1 MERRSNRTN
10 ATTRGHPYDRDAGGG
25 RAQGEQT
32 DADLELD
39 SPPNSIKVS
48 STYEVNKLADVL
60 CEACRSN
67 GAIDL
72 PPLLT
77 IGNNSINQAV
87 KGMAVAYAE
96 LAKEGIDLTFQ
107 PAFRHENRTRPLI
120 AFYLS
125 ITQGR
130 AVRVIEDGEGQQ
142 LSVGSQSKIVAL
154 AGAVAGR
161 VREHGH
167 VQIIAVGVD
176 AVTNAVLAA
185 GNARLFLEKDGMD
198 IKVRPEFIKLMKN
211 GGELNALRFTCISER
226 I

>member
-1 MERRSNRTN
+1 MERRSNRVNTN
-10 ATTRGHPYDRDAGGG
+10 TRGHPYDRDG
-25 RAQGEQT
+25 QGKTTEPS
-32 DADLELD
+32 DADVELD
-39 SPPNSIKVS
+39 TPPNSIKVS
-48 STYEVNKLADVL
+48 STYEVNKLAEVL
-60 CEACRSN
+60 SEACRSM
-67 GAIDL
+67 GVIEL

-87 KGMAVAYAE
+87 KGMAVAYADLFKDGME
-96 LAKEGIDLTFQ
+96 LTFQ

-120 AFYLS
+120 AFYLALS
-125 ITQGR
+125 QGR
-130 AVRVIEDGEGQQ
+130 AVRNFEDGEGQQ

-176 AVTNAVLAA
+176 AVTNAVLAV

-198 IKVRPEFIKLMKN
+198 IKVRPEFIKLNKN
-211 GGELNALRFTCISER
+211 GTELNALRFTCISER